1 VKAELQHQFLDEM
14 EIDHGTA
21 SEIAQKFSQ
30 LAGYPLALAA

>member
-1 VKAELQHQFLDEM
+1 M

-21 SEIAQKFSQ
+21 FEIAQKFSQ